1 MNSNLFKIINLV
13 LLFFP
18 ILAFAAEPSSS
29 NNTPSLPLTH
39 HIVGYLAIAVTV
51 LAYIAAMAEEVIAL
65 QKSKP
70 MVMGSALIWFA
81 ICIYYALHGEAKV
94 AAVAFESNLLAY
106 IELFLFILVSM
117 TYLNVMEER
126 GIFNS
131 LRIWLLSRQ
140 YSYRQ
145 LFWITG
151 ILAFLLS
158 TVISGMAVGLLMGT
172 IAAAVGK
179 NKKKFVALA

>member
-1 MNSNLFKIINLV
+1 MVFH
-13 LLFFP
+13 
-18 ILAFAAEPSSS
+18 AAR
-29 NNTPSLPLTH
+29 
-39 HIVGYLAIAVTV
+39 
-51 LAYIAAMAEEVIAL
+51 
-65 QKSKP
+65 
-70 MVMGSALIWFA
+70 
-81 ICIYYALHGEAKV
+81 
-94 AAVAFESNLLAY
+94 
-106 IELFLFILVSM
+106 FLFILVSM

-131 LRIWLLSRQ
+131 LRIWLLSRR

-179 NKKKFVALA
+179 NKKKFVKNLII